1 LHVEPNRSSE
11 VYEIREESKSLIKV
25 PVSVKEGAFLCEE
38 ILKPNMG
45 LIDTKRVD
53 SAANVINKV
62 EIESNNLSY
71 ITLLLLAIFI
81 LMMIHAL
88 IKVYKLHN
96 KCLKKRYN
104 SRANGLETI

>member
-1 LHVEPNRSSE
+1 MSIVTPRI
-11 VYEIREESKSLIKV
+11 YRKKFAKKI
-25 PVSVKEGAFLCEE
+25 EE
-38 ILKPNMG
+38 IFKPNMG
-45 LIDTKRVD
+45 LIDTTAD
-53 SAANVINKV
+53 STANVINKV
-62 EIESNNLSY
+62 EMESNNLSY